1 MYVLKKKCGLFG
13 STPIY
18 FQLMLTGD
26 LKKKIIVLSVNDT
39 DHRSNTKLWFSFL
52 SLFKCYL
59 FYFLFCSIY
68 LHQDNV
74 LNFSGHT

>member
-26 LKKKIIVLSVNDT
+26 LKKIIIVLSVNDT
-39 DHRSNTKLWFSFL
+39 DHRSNTKL
-52 SLFKCYL
+52 
-59 FYFLFCSIY
+59 
-68 LHQDNV
+68 
-74 LNFSGHT
+74 

>member
-26 LKKKIIVLSVNDT
+26 LKKLIIVLSVL
-39 DHRSNTKLWFSFL
+39 HRSQKQYKTMI
-52 SLFKCYL
+52 
-59 FYFLFCSIY
+59 FLF
-68 LHQDNV
+68 V
-74 LNFSGHT
+74 TF